1 MTDPVR
7 ETSPREDASAS
18 DDGGATE
25 TPSSSE
31 LVVRPDERI
40 AVLIVDDRPE
50 NLFALETVL
59 EPLHLDV
66 VRAGSGREALKNLL
80 GREFAVILLDVL
92 MPDMDGF
99 ATAELI
105 RERAKT
111 RHIPIIFLTAV
122 SHQDEYVS
130 RGYGLGAVDYMAKP
144 FHPEILRA
152 KVAVFVE
159 LFRANAR
166 LKQQA
171 AQLQENERRERER
184 ALDEMRR
191 LGETRYQRLAE
202 SMPQIVWT
210 ASPSG
215 VATYANRRW
224 FEYTGAP
231 VGPLEA
237 DLWGSVL
244 HLDDVPAVQVAW
256 RNARASEAAFEIAAR
271 FRRADGIYRW
281 HLIRAAPA
289 VDARGA
295 LVEWIGTATD
305 IDDRTRAEDGLRFLA
320 DATTALSESLEYRR
334 TLSDVAAL
342 TARTIADWCVIDLLA
357 HDRSPP
363 WLCVAGSDPQRTE
376 MARRF
381 VSTGASHLSPMFH
394 HEGTHEARL
403 EMRETD
409 PCDAS
414 PLSLPLI
421 EPILVRGTPIG
432 SLRLARWTSG
442 RPFDALDGGLASDLA
457 RRIGLF
463 IENARLYE
471 VSQAERAALEAA
483 ARTKDEFLAVLSHE
497 LRSPLHT
504 TLGWAQMLRTGNL
517 EPQTFEVALET
528 IERSA
533 RAQVRLVDDLLDVSS
548 IVTGKLRLK
557 VGPVDLVEVVRA
569 SVEAVQPAC
578 VAKAIDLQLEL
589 PAEGAPM
596 RGDPARLQQ
605 VVWNLL
611 SNAIKFTPKNGHIR
625 VSLER
630 ADDLVRLAVADD
642 GAGIESEFLPF
653 VFDRFRQANSS
664 ATRSYGGLGLGLSIV
679 RNLVELHG
687 GRCWADS
694 PGLRQGTTVTI
705 ELPIAPTAV
714 RAALAVEGETPAPM
728 LEGTRVM
735 VVDDLAE
742 SRALFQIALERAG
755 AQVRVAA
762 SVAEAV
768 EQMAASRPDVL
779 VSDIGL
785 PGESGYD
792 LIRRVRQSDDP
803 AMREMPAIAL
813 TAYASESD
821 RRACLE
827 AGFNMHLAKPI
838 DHEQLIAALRE
849 VLAPARAA

>member
-1 MTDPVR
+1 M
-7 ETSPREDASAS
+7 
-18 DDGGATE
+18 
-25 TPSSSE
+25 
-31 LVVRPDERI
+31 
-40 AVLIVDDRPE
+40 LIVDDRPE
-50 NLFALETVL
+50 NLIALETVL
-59 EPLHLDV
+59 EPLGLDV
-66 VRAGSGREALKNLL
+66 VKAGSGRQALKNLL
-80 GREFAVILLDVL
+80 EREFAVILLDVL

-130 RGYGLGAVDYMAKP
+130 RGYALGAVDYMPKP

-166 LKQQA
+166 LLRQSE
-171 AQLQENERRERER
+171 QLQENERRERER
-184 ALDEMRR
+184 ALDELRT
-191 LGETRYQRLAE
+191 LGEKRYQRLAE

-210 ASPSG
+210 ATPDG

-231 VGPLEA
+231 HDKLEP

-244 HLDDVPAVQVAW
+244 HLDDVSQVQAAW
-256 RNARASEAAFEIAAR
+256 RAARTGEAELEIGAR
-271 FRRADGIYRW
+271 FRRHDGVYRW
-281 HLIRAAPA
+281 HLVRAAPA
-289 VDARGA
+289 LDARGE

-320 DATTALSESLEYRR
+320 DASTQLGESFEYRR
-334 TLSDVAAL
+334 TLTEVCGL
-342 TARTIADWCVIDLLA
+342 TARALADWCVIDLRA
-357 HDRSPP
+357 HAKAPA
-363 WLCVAGSDPQRTE
+363 WLCVAGTDWQRTE
-376 MARRF
+376 SARRF
-381 VSTGASHLSPMFH
+381 VTNEAPHLSPIFR
-394 HEGTHEARL
+394 HEASAEARM

-409 PCDAS
+409 PCDGR
-414 PLSLPLI
+414 PLTSVMRV
-421 EPILVRGTPIG
+421 PITVRGEPIG
-432 SLRLARWTSG
+432 SLRLAHSTSG
-442 RPFDALDGGLASDLA
+442 RQFDALDRALAEDLS
-457 RRIGLF
+457 RRIAAS

-471 VSQAERAALEAA
+471 VAQAERTALEAA

-557 VGPVDLVEVVRA
+557 VGPVDLADIVHA
-569 SVEAVQPAC
+569 SVESVQPA
-578 VAKAIDLQLEL
+578 VAAKNITLTLDMPERRVS
-589 PAEGAPM
+589 M
-596 RGDPARLQQ
+596 RGDQGRLQQ
-605 VVWNLL
+605 VAWNLL
-611 SNAIKFTPKNGHIR
+611 SNAIKFTPKNGHIDVR
-625 VSLER
+625 LHV
-630 ADDLVRLAVADD
+630 DGDLVRFVVKDD
-642 GAGIESEFLPF
+642 GAGIDADFLPF

-664 ATRSYGGLGLGLSIV
+664 ATRTFGGLGLGLSIV

-687 GRCWADS
+687 GRCWAES
-694 PGLRQGTTVTI
+694 EGTGRGTTVSI
-705 ELPIAPTAV
+705 ELPVAPTGV
-714 RAALAVEGETPAPM
+714 RAVTPLTGETTTPA
-728 LEGTRVM
+728 LEGLRVV

-742 SRALFQIALERAG
+742 SRALFQIALERVG
-755 AQVRVAA
+755 ARVRTA
-762 SVAEAV
+762 STVAEAAELV
-768 EQMAASRPDVL
+768 ENETPDVL

-792 LIRRVRQSDDP
+792 LIKRLRKSDDTTIK
-803 AMREMPAIAL
+803 RLPAIAL
-813 TAYASESD
+813 TAYASEAD
-821 RRACLE
+821 RKACLD
-827 AGFNMHLAKPI
+827 AGFDKHLPKPI
-838 DHEQLIAALRE
+838 DHEKLVSALRE
-849 VLAPARAA
+849 LLSARAN